1 MKRKTTRILA
11 MVLSV
16 VLLVS
21 VLGVGAFAEGKNVK
35 HYNNYMILGDSNAA
49 GYGLMKGDE

>member
-21 VLGVGAFAEGKNVK
+21 VLGVGAFAGGKSVK
-35 HYNNYMILGDSNAA
+35 HENNYVILGDS
-49 GYGLMKGDE
+49 KDDV